1 MESGLL
7 SEIQSAK
14 TIEYAIA
21 AAFLVLFVPFWRYV
35 APPLAKRR
43 VAARA
48 AAPLGDWF
56 QVPDGIRLHP
66 GHAWIR
72 PASGNEVLVG
82 IDDFA
87 RAFVG
92 SVHRVEAP
100 PPGAVVRQGEPA
112 WTLVGDG
119 GPLTI
124 TSPVTGVVTARR
136 DGESL
141 GDISKDPY
149 GEGWLLRVRAI
160 DLARDTRH
168 LLSGSAARVFL
179 EDAGQRLRE
188 TLAPGLGPALADGGI
203 ALHGYA
209 AELPADLRRSVAREF
224 FFDDGERR

>member
-1 MESGLL
+1 MESGML
-7 SEIQSAK
+7 SDIQNAK

-48 AAPLGDWF
+48 ADSLGEWF
-56 QVPDGIRLHP
+56 HIPDGIRLHP
-66 GHAWIR
+66 GHAWAV

-92 SVHRVEAP
+92 PVHRVEAP

-119 GPLTI
+119 GRLTI
-124 TSPVTGVVTARR
+124 TSPVTGVVTAKR
-136 DGESL
+136 DGEDL
-141 GDISKDPY
+141 EDVSKDPY
-149 GEGWLLRVRAI
+149 GKGWLLRVRAI

-168 LLSGSAARVFL
+168 LLSGSAARAWM

-188 TLAPGLGPALADGGI
+188 TLAPGLGPALADGGV